1 MASRPDGGDR
11 GAGRGGGPGRLLVR
25 RGEARGLPDAR
36 DDHGREYSFGDG
48 HGRAVPRA
56 ELRSEPE
63 PRHRRHRHRHTANA
77 WRFAPTSEATL
88 VAVTRSGG
96 ITGKAST
103 LIIRED
109 GSFLRLDAKAATV
122 DHDTLP
128 AASLAKLRTALQ
140 EADFPHL
147 PRISKPD
154 RPAIDAFTY
163 AFRHAGYEVAAD
175 QTTLPQPLQKVL
187 AALPPFE
194 PR

>member
-1 MASRPDGGDR
+1 MALAAAAALGGCSSG
-11 GAGRGGGPGRLLVR
+11 GAKHGASPTPGTTTGASTPSATGTGAPSPGQSSGQSQSPGTGATATATQPTPGGSP
-25 RGEARGLPDAR
+25 
-36 DDHGREYSFGDG
+36 
-48 HGRAVPRA
+48 
-56 ELRSEPE
+56 
-63 PRHRRHRHRHTANA
+63 
-77 WRFAPTSEATL
+77 PTSEATL